1 MRLKKIELKGVV
13 KMDYSKDNEV
23 QKWIESV
30 KRRLKLY
37 RAIEKMRARGWDIA
51 ISDRGIGGVRKGR
64 R

>member
-1 MRLKKIELKGVV
+1 
-13 KMDYSKDNEV
+13 MDCSKDNEV

-30 KRRLKLY
+30 KSRLELY

-51 ISDRGIGGVRKGR
+51 ISDRGISGVRKGR